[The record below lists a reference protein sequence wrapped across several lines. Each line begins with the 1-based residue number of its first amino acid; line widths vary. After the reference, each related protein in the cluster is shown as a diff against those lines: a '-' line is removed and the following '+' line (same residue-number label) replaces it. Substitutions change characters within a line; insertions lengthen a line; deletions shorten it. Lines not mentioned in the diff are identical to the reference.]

1 MTRRYFVPEL
11 PESGGPVALPPDEA
25 GHAARVMRAAV
36 GDRVVLFCGDGR
48 EAEAEIASVAKRHV
62 FVEAQPPR
70 EVSREADH
78 PLCVAVS
85 LPKGDRARS
94 LVERLTELGVATVQ
108 PILCERTQSAPSAS
122 AIEKLRRWVIEA
134 SKQCGRNRLMQVAD
148 PIRFDVYLGQV
159 DPDEVHLIAHPD
171 GHSFAATLQSA
182 GAVPASV
189 AVGPEGGFTEGEV
202 EHAVNSGWQRVTLGP
217 RILRIETAATA
228 LVARL
233 VLR

>member
-1 MTRRYFVPEL
+1 MTRRYFVSEL
-11 PESGGPVALPPDEA
+11 PTAGGPVALPPEEA

-70 EVSREADH
+70 EVDREAEY
-78 PLCVAVS
+78 PLVIAVS
-85 LPKGDRARS
+85 LPRADRARS

-108 PILCERTQSAPSAS
+108 PILCERTQSAPSAA

-134 SKQCGRNRLMQVAD
+134 SKQCGRNRLMQIAD
-148 PIRFDVYLGQV
+148 PVRFHEYLSPV

-182 GAVPASV
+182 GAAPSSV
-189 AVGPEGGFTEGEV
+189 AVGPEGGFTEEEV
-202 EHAVNSGWQRVTLGP
+202 EQAVNSGWQRVTLGP
-217 RILRIETAATA
+217 RILRIETAAAA

-233 VLR
+233 VLH